1 VSGKISLD
9 HRFTDDFMAYVAYN
23 RGFKSGLFNV
33 VSIFAPLD
41 PPVKPETLDAVS
53 IGEKAEFLDHRLRIN
68 AEAFYYKFKNIQ
80 VQSVVN
86 GTSHASNAAK
96 ATLKGLEIDV
106 TAVPAEHLTLTG
118 SIGVEEGKF
127 DEFPDGAYVV
137 YDPVHGGNCALSPT
151 NTCGLVPG
159 GPGAPPGYTGTS
171 WSLAGN
177 KTPNTPPFSAS
188 LSAKYDIPT
197 SVGPFDVNVAWNH
210 TGNYYFSPDNG
221 QGQIGP
227 SQPSFDKQKL
237 LDIINAS
244 IGWTSENGHMGVR
257 LWGKNISDVH
267 YLAFGIETS
276 DLTSWSAA
284 PPRTFGIT
292 LSSHF

>member
-1 VSGKISLD
+1 
-9 HRFTDDFMAYVAYN
+9 
-23 RGFKSGLFNV
+23 
-33 VSIFAPLD
+33 
-41 PPVKPETLDAVS
+41 
-53 IGEKAEFLDHRLRIN
+53 LDHRLRIN

-96 ATLKGLEIDV
+96 ATLEGLEI
-106 TAVPAEHLTLTG
+106 
-118 SIGVEEGKF
+118 

-151 NTCGLVPG
+151 NSCGLVPG
-159 GPGAPPGYTGTS
+159 GPGAPPGYNGTT

-188 LSAKYDIPT
+188 LSVKYDIPT
-197 SVGPFDVNVAWNH
+197 RIGPFDMNLAWNH

-221 QGQIGP
+221 QGQIAP
-227 SQPSFDKQKL
+227 SQPSFKQKL

-244 IGWTSENGHMGVR
+244 IGWTSESGPADN
-257 LWGKNISDVH
+257 
-267 YLAFGIETS
+267 
-276 DLTSWSAA
+276 SAG
-284 PPRTFGIT
+284 RGRF
-292 LSSHF
+292 S